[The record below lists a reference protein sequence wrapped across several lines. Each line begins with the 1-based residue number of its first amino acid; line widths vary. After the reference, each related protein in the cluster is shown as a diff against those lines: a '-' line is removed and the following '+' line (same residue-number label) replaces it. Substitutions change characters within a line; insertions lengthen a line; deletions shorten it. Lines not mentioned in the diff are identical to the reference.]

1 MCKWI
6 HLRFVIRKFTI
17 NLVFFPFLSLAQ
29 INDSFIPNLDSLKA
43 SCKFFHTKQA
53 IADLSQ
59 FDYRVKFQLLN
70 YLPSPGWNVAT
81 NSPIFSINFSDIF
94 RAVNLRRQN
103 VAQARRIILLY
114 ESQMNAAL
122 IEVIQLHASLINQLN
137 LYLASLKL
145 LELERQKFLLIE
157 KDYQKGIAQP
167 SAYLTAQ
174 ISFSTLENN
183 LNARLFDL
191 QKSKADL
198 LIKAKK
204 GDWVAL
210 PLSSFNVSLK
220 FQLK

>member
-1 MCKWI
+1 
-6 HLRFVIRKFTI
+6 VIRKFTI

-43 SCKFFHTKQA
+43 SCKFFYTKQA
-53 IADLSQ
+53 VADLTQ
-59 FDYRVKFQLLN
+59 FDYKTKGQVLN
-70 YLPSPGWNVAT
+70 YLPSIGWNVAA
-81 NSPIFSINFSDIF
+81 NSPIFTINK
-94 RAVNLRRQN
+94 RANI
-103 VAQARRIILLY
+103 AQAKRIILVY
-114 ESQMNAAL
+114 ETQMNAAL

-210 PLSSFNVSLK
+210 PLSHFNSHLTTTVK
-220 FQLK
+220 

>member
-1 MCKWI
+1 MCKSI
-6 HLRFVIRKFTI
+6 PLRFVIRKFTI

-43 SCKFFHTKQA
+43 SCKFFYTKQA
-53 IADLSQ
+53 VADLTQ
-59 FDYRVKFQLLN
+59 FDYKTKGQVLN
-70 YLPSPGWNVAT
+70 YLPSIGWNVAA
-81 NSPIFSINFSDIF
+81 NSPIFTINTNEIFSGINNK
-94 RAVNLRRQN
+94 RANI
-103 VAQARRIILLY
+103 AQAKRIILAY
-114 ESQMNAAL
+114 ETQMNAAL

-210 PLSSFNVSLK
+210 PLSHFNSHLTTTVK
-220 FQLK
+220 